1 MGAAGM
7 KEGIMTST
15 GPDPADGIAA
25 RIREARRSVGL
36 TQRALAGLVGVAS
49 NTVWAWE
56 AGRVRPTHE
65 HLVEIAFHC
74 RTSVRDLEGREW
86 IRSEL
91 LREAEVSFRD
101 AVEGLPEEDIEE
113 IAEFIRFVRSRRP
126 RERRRQE

>member
-1 MGAAGM
+1 
-7 KEGIMTST
+7 MTST
-15 GPDPADGIAA
+15 SPEAEDGIAA

-74 RTSVRDLEGREW
+74 RTSVRELEGREW

-91 LREAEVSFRD
+91 LREAEVTFRD
-101 AVEGLPEEDIEE
+101 AVEGLPDEDIEE
-113 IAEFIRFVRSRRP
+113 IGEFIRFVRSRG
-126 RERRRQE
+126 RRRKDPE